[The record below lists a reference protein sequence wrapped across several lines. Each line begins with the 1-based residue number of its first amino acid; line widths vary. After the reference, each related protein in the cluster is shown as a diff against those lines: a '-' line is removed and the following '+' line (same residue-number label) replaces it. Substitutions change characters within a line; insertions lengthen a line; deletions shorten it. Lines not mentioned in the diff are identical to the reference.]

1 MDIGN
6 VKHASQ
12 ILNRVRNAMHCWA
25 LKKRHT
31 SLVEI
36 MATAAIV
43 ESSILPLRI
52 WLLMRR
58 KASEE

>member
-1 MDIGN
+1 MDA
-6 VKHASQ
+6 HE
-12 ILNRVRNAMHCWA
+12 
-25 LKKRHT
+25 KKRRT

-36 MATAAIV
+36 MATAAMV